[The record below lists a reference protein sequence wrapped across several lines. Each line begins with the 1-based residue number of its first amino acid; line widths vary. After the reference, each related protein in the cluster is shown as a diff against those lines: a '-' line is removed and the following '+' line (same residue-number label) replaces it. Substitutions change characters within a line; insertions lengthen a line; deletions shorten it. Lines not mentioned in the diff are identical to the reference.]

1 MPIKKENCTSIS
13 YVSVFIIFKYNS
25 QFYPYIQEILV
36 VGEGKQVRD
45 SQLLLLGVPQKPHAK
60 NYNIF
65 SEDLVHS
72 HVDSV
77 IASLASVSPNE
88 PIIVGIVGHSLTVSS
103 THPHTPA
110 PKILPLLL
118 L

>member
-60 NYNIF
+60 ELQHIF
-65 SEDLVHS
+65 RGPSTFPCRLCDCFL
-72 HVDSV
+72 
-77 IASLASVSPNE
+77 SLCESQ
-88 PIIVGIVGHSLTVSS
+88 
-103 THPHTPA
+103 
-110 PKILPLLL
+110 
-118 L
+118 